1 MKYRLIDK
9 TTGIGTLCDKFTID
23 GFDYYVSPS
32 NKDFKINEVSIYKKW
47 KLGIVTNVNDD
58 ILEFEGEFIDE
69 SDLYKIVCSNNP
81 NINIPKVVDEVERLA
96 REFATKPVN
105 SLNPIGTI
113 TCFLSQN
120 GFEKGYNKSQETHPF
135 SEENMIEFAEFYF
148 REEFNSTMQ
157 NCKSSKELLQL
168 WKEQKPKI
176 VYYE

>member
-9 TTGIGTLCDKFTID
+9 TTGIKTLCDKVTID

-81 NINIPKVVDEVERLA
+81 NIDIPKVVDEVDVKEYIALS
-96 REFATKPVN
+96 V
-105 SLNPIGTI
+105 LNQQDWDTSTNLP
-113 TCFLSQN
+113 FN
-120 GFEKGYNKSQETHPF
+120 HGFIKGYNKSQETHPF
-135 SEENMIEFAEFYF
+135 SEDDMIEFAEFYF

-157 NCKSSKELLQL
+157 DCKSSKELFEL
-168 WKEQKPKI
+168 WKEQQPKI
-176 VYYE
+176 VYYD